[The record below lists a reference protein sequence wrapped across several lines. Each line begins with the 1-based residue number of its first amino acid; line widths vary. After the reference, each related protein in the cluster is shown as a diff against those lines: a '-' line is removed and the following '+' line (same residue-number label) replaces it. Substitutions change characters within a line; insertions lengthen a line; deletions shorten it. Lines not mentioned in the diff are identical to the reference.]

1 MKVGD
6 SGKVL
11 SVNLKSNRG
20 ISDVVKNLKI
30 GQAVSARIISSQGDR
45 AVLDINGKRLRADF
59 INGVPDK
66 KIIQLILT
74 DKSALNVVFKLA
86 DADSIDSFSKIF
98 SSLTLFS
105 NFEIENL
112 SLHSLMKFI
121 NSLAPDIFELNLF
134 LLGLKKEDKKQSGQ
148 ERFFKMLLEKGLF
161 LSSIRYISY
170 VLSANTPLVFI
181 SYFINTLGWKKKNA
195 DKEKLDED
203 AEKEFLKILEQGE
216 NEIIECAIDVFGKGA
231 WDNPVYSNAFIPY
244 GEDFIEFDY
253 IYYNNSFLCTIDLT
267 FLGQIDIMIRDYNK
281 VAEISFFSVNDET
294 ELYLNKEKN
303 DLINLLEL
311 NNIKNAI
318 IQVYNRKKMVDKLSL
333 LAADFYTKSGFDV
346 KV

>member
-1 MKVGD
+1 MKAGNL
-6 SGKVL
+6 GKIL
-11 SVNLKSNRG
+11 SINLKSNRG
-20 ISDVVKNLKI
+20 ISDVVRNLKI
-30 GQAVSARIISSQGDR
+30 GQTVSARLINSEGNRAII
-45 AVLDINGKRLRADF
+45 DINGKRLRADF
-59 INGVPDK
+59 VNGVPDK
-66 KIIQLILT
+66 KVIQLILT

-86 DADSIDSFSKIF
+86 DAGSDDPFSRILP
-98 SSLTLFS
+98 SLAFLP
-105 NFEIENL
+105 NFEVEKI

-121 NSLAPDIFELNLF
+121 ISSTPDIFELNLF

-148 ERFFKMLLEKGLF
+148 DRLFKMLLEKGLS
-161 LSSIRYISY
+161 LSSIRYISH

-181 SYFINTLGWKKKNA
+181 SHFLSILDWNKKNT
-195 DKEKLDED
+195 DKEKIEEN

-216 NEIIECAIDVFGKGA
+216 NEIIECAIGVFKKAA

-244 GEDFIEFDY
+244 GDDFIEFDY

-281 VAEISFFSVNDET
+281 VTEISFFSANDET
-294 ELYLNKEKN
+294 ESYLNRGKN

-311 NNIKNAI
+311 NNIKSAV

-333 LAADFYTKSGFDV
+333 LAADFYTKSDFDV